1 MRKARESWLTAFLL
15 SGLAAAAAAQ
25 DPKPGPVVD
34 LATLAPGVLHSGLG
48 AAPDPTQTYELYLPK
63 AFTPD
68 RRWPLL
74 MVFDPRSRG
83 KFAAGLFQAAAER
96 HGWIV
101 ASSNNTMSDG
111 PFEPNVRAV
120 NAMFPDLMRR
130 LPIDPKRIYATGFSG
145 GAILSWVV
153 GLRSGQL
160 AGVISVGGRPPDNF
174 EKDLPPFAVWA
185 AAGETDFNYL
195 PTLELDRVAGRAGVA
210 HRLEPFP
217 GPHSWFDAAEAERAV
232 AWMEILAMRDGLRPR
247 DEPAIDAAFAEDLA
261 GAEALAAG
269 GDLLRA
275 TRRLHAIALT
285 FRGLR
290 DVAAVEARRAELAA
304 TPAFR
309 AAEKEEKWAER
320 YEEQGLR
327 RIAETLAVL
336 KGEEPPPS
344 PAKLRGMVGIDGL
357 LGQAAEGG
365 PRGRAAERVL
375 YSVRSQF
382 GFYLMRDLFARGDFV
397 TAVAALQL
405 ATAAGSDNPATWY
418 NLACAQARSGAKRDA
433 LASLSRALDHGM
445 PQPEQMETD
454 ADLAALRGE
463 PEFDRLVERAHAL
476 ARNEGP
482 PPAP

>member
-1 MRKARESWLTAFLL
+1 MSPTRGIRWAALL
-15 SGLAAAAAAQ
+15 IWGLAVSAAAQ
-25 DPKPGPVVD
+25 DPKSGPVVE

-48 AAPDPTQTYELYLPK
+48 AAPDPTQTFELYLPK

-83 KFAAGLFQAAAER
+83 KFAAEIFQAAAER

-111 PFEPNVRAV
+111 PFEPNARAV

-130 LPIDPKRIYATGFSG
+130 LPIDPKRVYATGFSG
-145 GAILSWVV
+145 GAMLSWVV
-153 GLRSGQL
+153 GIRTGKL

-174 EKDLPPFAVWA
+174 ETQLPGFALWA
-185 AAGETDFNYL
+185 AAGLTDFNYL
-195 PTLELDRVAGRAGVA
+195 PTLELYRLAERAGVA
-210 HRLEPFP
+210 HRFEPFP
-217 GPHSWFDAAEAERAV
+217 GPHAWFEAPEAERAV
-232 AWMEILAMRDGLRPR
+232 AWMELLAMRDGLRPR
-247 DEPAIDAAFAEDLA
+247 DEAAIDAALAEDLA

-269 GDLLRA
+269 GDPLGA
-275 TRRLHAIALT
+275 VRRLQAIAFT

-290 DVAAVEARRAELAA
+290 DVTAAEARRAELAA

-309 AAEKEEKWAER
+309 AAGKEEKWAKR
-320 YEEQGLR
+320 YEEQGAR

-344 PAKLRGMVGIDGL
+344 PAKLRGMVNVDGL

-365 PRGRAAERVL
+365 SRGQAAERVL
-375 YSVRSQF
+375 ASVRNQF
-382 GFYLMRDLFARGDFV
+382 GFYLMRELFAKGDFV
-397 TAVAALQL
+397 TAVAALQI
-405 ATAAGSDNPATWY
+405 ATAAGSESPAIWY
-418 NLACAQARSGAKRDA
+418 NLACAQARTGARRDA
-433 LASLSRALDHGM
+433 LASLSRALDYGL
-445 PQPEQMETD
+445 PQPLQMETD

-463 PEFDRLVERAHAL
+463 PGFALLVERAREL
-476 ARNEGP
+476 ARGAQP